1 MKMETIEMINQTN
14 PFDEAAIFVP
24 DEIVRSF
31 ENALRKME
39 AAFLELTKIR
49 SPT

>member
-1 MKMETIEMINQTN
+1 METIEMINQTN
-14 PFDEAAIFVP
+14 PFDEPAIYVP
-24 DEIVRSF
+24 DDIIRSF